1 VWERE
6 DEKRRTLHSLG
17 LTDAEIA
24 TICGVAPLTIRNWRY
39 RRGLKGAPNS
49 YLSEVEH
56 LRRLELYWRGHTDGE
71 IGEKCGCSWTTIFHW
86 RERNDLAPS
95 HKRDRDDSLCWECA
109 KAYAGKCD
117 WVDEGK
123 KIWHKAKTT
132 NNQQAEFVVVECR
145 YFQLEGREEVA
156 MREELDR
163 ARLDYKIA
171 KIEFDYADPEYRD
184 VAIHRYNAARERLNT
199 IIREAKMR
207 TMAERRGGGVA

>member
-1 VWERE
+1 MWERE
-6 DEKRRTLHSLG
+6 DAKRRALHSLR

-24 TICGVAPLTIRNWRY
+24 ELCGVTPLAIRNWRY
-39 RRGLKGAPNS
+39 RRGLKGVPNS
-49 YLSEVEH
+49 YLAKAEH
-56 LRRLELYWRGHTDGE
+56 LRRLELYWRGHTDAE
-71 IGEKCGCSWTTIFHW
+71 IGERLGCDPTAIYHW
-86 RERNDLAPS
+86 RQRTGLS
-95 HKRDRDDSLCWECA
+95 SSYKRDRRISLCWECA

-171 KIEFDYADPEYRD
+171 KIEFDYAEAEYVD
-184 VAIHRYNAARERLNT
+184 TAILKYSAAKERLNAV
-199 IIREAKMR
+199 IREAKVR
-207 TMAERRGGGVA
+207 AMAEREGGGTA